1 MAHRLVGYQPRAA
14 EHGVLYRVID
24 EHLETFLEVAA
35 QHADGHRLPKFVEQE
50 FRDFLT
56 CGVLAHGFARLRCS
70 DCAFERLVPF
80 SCKGRGFCPSC
91 GGRRMTEC
99 AARLVD
105 GILPHVPVRQWVLSL
120 PHRLRYLV
128 AWDHELCRA
137 VLAVYTRA
145 LLSFQRRR
153 ARHRGLRDGHSG
165 CVTVIQRFGGGL
177 NLNVHFHTLVLDG
190 AFTDGE
196 GNTLRFRPLPPPTDD
211 EIGVVLA
218 TIYMRVCRLLR
229 RRGFGASAA
238 DLSRP
243 DPIAEES
250 PMLAG
255 ISSASIQGRIALGPR
270 AGARVWRVGEEPDA
284 PWVLSSSPRHAHIA
298 GFDLHANVAVPA
310 ADRGRLEQLC
320 GYLLRPPVAQE
331 RLRRMGDD
339 RVLLT
344 LKTAWADG
352 TRHLIF
358 APMELLEKLAAL
370 TPRPRI
376 NLTLYHGVLAPNA
389 RWRARVVTYGALPG
403 SGAMAPNVK
412 RDPDDDAA
420 PSAAPAQSRHWAWA
434 NLMRRAFDVD
444 VLACPR
450 CGGRLRLLGTIED
463 PVAIRAILDSLAV
476 SAAPLDRPP
485 PAATFEPAPLVIPA

>member
-1 MAHRLVGYQPRAA
+1 VAQRLAGYQPRVG

-24 EHLETFLEVAA
+24 EHLETFLDAA
-35 QHADGHRLPKFVEQE
+35 ADHADGHRMPKFVEQE

-56 CGVLAHGFARLRCS
+56 CGVLAHGFARLRCG

-120 PHRLRYLV
+120 PHRLRYLL

-137 VLAVYTRA
+137 VLAVYARA

-153 ARHRGLRDGHSG
+153 ALRRGLRGGHSG

-190 AFTDGE
+190 VFTEGE
-196 GNTLRFRPLPPPTDD
+196 GGALRFRPLPPPTDD
-211 EIGVVLA
+211 EVGVVLA
-218 TIYMRVCRLLR
+218 TIYARVCRLLR
-229 RRGFGASAA
+229 RRGFDASAA

-243 DPIAEES
+243 DPVADES

-284 PWVLSSSPRHAHIA
+284 PWVLSSHPRHAHIA
-298 GFDLHANVAVPA
+298 GFDLHANIAVPA
-310 ADRGRLEQLC
+310 ADRARLEQLC
-320 GYLLRPPVAQE
+320 RYLLRPPVAQE

-339 RVLLT
+339 RILLT

-352 TRHLIF
+352 TRHLLF
-358 APMELLEKLAAL
+358 APLELLEKLAAL

-376 NLTLYHGVLAPNA
+376 NLILYHGVLAPHA

-403 SGAMAPNVK
+403 TEATAPNLGG
-412 RDPDDDAA
+412 DSDDDRAS
-420 PSAAPAQSRHWAWA
+420 PPQPRHWAWA
-434 NLMRRAFDVD
+434 NLMRRAFDLD

-463 PVAIRAILDSLAV
+463 PVAIRAILGSLAV
-476 SAAPLDRPP
+476 SAEPLDRPT
-485 PAATFEPAPLVIPA
+485 PAATLEPAALATKL

>member
-1 MAHRLVGYQPRAA
+1 MP
-14 EHGVLYRVID
+14 
-24 EHLETFLEVAA
+24 
-35 QHADGHRLPKFVEQE
+35 RLPKFVEQE

-56 CGVLAHGFARLRCS
+56 CGVLAHGFARLRCG

-120 PHRLRYLV
+120 PHRLRYLL
-128 AWDHELCRA
+128 AWDHKLCRA

-145 LLSFQRRR
+145 LLSFQRKRGRR
-153 ARHRGLRDGHSG
+153 RGRRDGHSG

-177 NLNVHFHTLVLDG
+177 NLNVHFHTLVLSG
-190 AFTDGE
+190 VFTDGE
-196 GNTLRFRPLPPPTDD
+196 GNTLRFRSLPPPTDED
-211 EIGVVLA
+211 VGAVLA
-218 TIYMRVCRLLR
+218 RIYTRVCRLLR
-229 RRGFGASAA
+229 RRGFDATAA

-243 DPIAEES
+243 DPVAEAS
-250 PMLAG
+250 PMLAS
-255 ISSASIQGRIALGPR
+255 ISGASIQGRIALEPR

-284 PWVLSSSPRHAHIA
+284 PWVMSSSPRHAHIA

-310 ADRGRLEQLC
+310 ADRARLEQLC
-320 GYLLRPPVAQE
+320 RYLLRPPVAQD

-339 RVLLT
+339 RILLT
-344 LKTAWADG
+344 LKTPWADG

-358 APMELLEKLAAL
+358 APIELIEKLAAL

-376 NLTLYHGVLAPNA
+376 NLILYHGVLAPHA
-389 RWRARVVTYGALPG
+389 RWRARVVAYGALPG
-403 SGAMAPNVK
+403 TAATAP
-412 RDPDDDAA
+412 DSDDDAA
-420 PSAAPAQSRHWAWA
+420 SPAQPRHRAWA
-434 NLMRRAFDVD
+434 NLMRRAFDLD

-463 PVAIRAILDSLAV
+463 PAAIRAILDSLAV
-476 SAAPLDRPP
+476 SAERLACVDGAQAEAVSKHEAIFRSGTRHVTGDARVDGSGNYSSITL
-485 PAATFEPAPLVIPA
+485 EQELG